1 MRYRIMAI
9 KYGYMEVDVPDN
21 NEKEALQLAENAPDT
36 QYDWTKPY
44 DHKIVESYTSDSSK
58 KVVLIKGAN
67 AALKCGEPAVVYTMD
82 DQILKTSPVVT
93 YNVSGGQVYIET
105 RHTVYRTCKEEE
117 KNG

>member
-44 DHKIVESYTSDSSK
+44 DHKIVESYTSGSSK

-82 DQILKTSPVVT
+82 DQILKTSPCGHIQCVWRAGLYRDQT
-93 YNVSGGQVYIET
+93 YSIP
-105 RHTVYRTCKEEE
+105 HL
-117 KNG
+117 